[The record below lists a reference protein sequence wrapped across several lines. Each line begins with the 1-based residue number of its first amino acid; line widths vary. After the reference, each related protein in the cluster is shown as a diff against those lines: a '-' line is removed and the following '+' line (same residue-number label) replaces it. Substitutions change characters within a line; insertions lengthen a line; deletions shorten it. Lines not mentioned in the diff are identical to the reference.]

1 MRATNEA
8 SLDGDPDEEEDD
20 ESEVWAKALKTELML
35 REELAMHKR
44 LPKDIWQNRSLR
56 NLIKLLLRVKK
67 LFGARSSAI
76 SILRSLLA
84 FKNASR
90 GVVEN
95 TQGLFKQAISM
106 RTSLLEFRSDY
117 KIFGSEFMYEDIDL
131 YLAFDA
137 I

>member
-8 SLDGDPDEEEDD
+8 SLDGDPEEEEDD

>member
-8 SLDGDPDEEEDD
+8 SVDGDPDEEEDD
-20 ESEVWAKALKTELML
+20 ESETWAKALKTELML

-44 LPKDIWQNRSLR
+44 LPKDIWKIRSLR

-76 SILRSLLA
+76 NILRSLMA

-90 GVVEN
+90 GQVEN
-95 TQGLFKQAISM
+95 TQGLFKQAIFM

-117 KIFGSEFMYEDIDL
+117 KIFGTEFMYEDIDL